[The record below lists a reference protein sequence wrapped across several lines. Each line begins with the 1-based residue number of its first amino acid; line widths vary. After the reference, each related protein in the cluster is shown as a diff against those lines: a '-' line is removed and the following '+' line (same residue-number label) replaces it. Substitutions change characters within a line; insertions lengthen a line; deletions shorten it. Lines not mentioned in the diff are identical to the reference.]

1 MGMLVAR
8 RGREV
13 GNKHDII
20 LWKSAAEVKKRNSH
34 NLSFHDMPSATVL
47 KVGQGRVITEVHGHQ
62 CSADFR
68 LVRSFSAS
76 YLRQI
81 KVFGGFVK
89 LPSVLVVDDDEAVAT
104 VLQDILLIA
113 GYQVSVTS
121 SSSVALAAITKGTF
135 GVLIYDLSVN
145 GKQGCFPFLAS
156 CLKYRPGLVILLITG
171 FADEGTR
178 RQAANLKIHLLEK
191 PFLATDLLAQVSA
204 LVSEAD
210 LSLGRAQ
217 RNTA

>member
-1 MGMLVAR
+1 M
-8 RGREV
+8 
-13 GNKHDII
+13 
-20 LWKSAAEVKKRNSH
+20 
-34 NLSFHDMPSATVL
+34 
-47 KVGQGRVITEVHGHQ
+47 
-62 CSADFR
+62 
-68 LVRSFSAS
+68 
-76 YLRQI
+76 
-81 KVFGGFVK
+81 K

-135 GVLIYDLSVN
+135 DVLIYDLSVN
-145 GKQGCFPFLAS
+145 GKQGCFQFLAS
-156 CLKYRPGLVILLITG
+156 CLKCCPGLVILLITG

-204 LVSEAD
+204 LVSEGD
-210 LSLGRAQ
+210 FSLATAQ
-217 RNTA
+217 RSIKGC